1 MARMQNGGSGPDMS
15 SRALLPCVEMK
26 CSAQDSVE
34 LEQVISSLDAGYTF
48 EDSQDVIELLW
59 YKDVFSIDEEGNTV
73 IKIPA
78 HLHHVLLGPRAKVF
92 MARPAA
98 GETVTVTI
106 SERVGRRRQ
115 TKLNHRV
122 ELE

>member
-1 MARMQNGGSGPDMS
+1 MS

-34 LEQVISSLDAGYTF
+34 RKQVISSLDTGYTF
-48 EDSQDVIELLW
+48 EDSQDVIEPLW
-59 YKDVFSIDEEGNTV
+59 YKDVFSIDKEGNTV

-92 MARPAA
+92 MENPA
-98 GETVTVTI
+98 GETT
-106 SERVGRRRQ
+106 
-115 TKLNHRV
+115 
-122 ELE
+122 